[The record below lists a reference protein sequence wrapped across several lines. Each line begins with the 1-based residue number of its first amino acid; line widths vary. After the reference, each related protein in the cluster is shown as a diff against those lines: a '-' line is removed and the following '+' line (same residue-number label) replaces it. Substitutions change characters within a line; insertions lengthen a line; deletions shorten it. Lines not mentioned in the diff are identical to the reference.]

1 MNDLPQSGLG
11 HYLLL
16 AAMLSAFALFGLGV
30 TAGGAV
36 MPQILD
42 DLGWSKTTASIVMCA
57 GAVGYIAATLA
68 GGLLIGRLGARP
80 VILAG
85 MLIQAVGL
93 GLFGQTASPLVNIA
107 LRLVSGVGLA
117 CTEVVGNLAVVRIE
131 KSGTSRLM
139 NIMHGAFAAG
149 AAIGPA
155 IVWAIARLQLPWQ
168 SIYVLLGGGS
178 LVLAGAMALMPF
190 SRIEKPPAQHRRDA
204 PILDVLANPL
214 VVLGSLILMLY
225 VGIEIGLTQWVA
237 QYCVEQF
244 HMEKGDSA
252 TLVAFLW
259 LGMLAGRV
267 GVSLLY
273 RGTRPQRLL
282 ASMTLLTGAGIAAIR
297 LTGSVWGVK
306 AAVFAAGL
314 GLSVTYPVV
323 MTLLGR
329 YVRHAQPLA
338 LAAASGGGGLGAV
351 TLPVIVGVVADRHGI
366 ATSFDVMAAL
376 TAVMFALVVAIAS
389 VVRKRDGEEEESTD

>member
-1 MNDLPQSGLG
+1 MKDLPQSGIG

-16 AAMLSAFALFGLGV
+16 AAMLSAFSMFGLGV

-36 MPQILD
+36 MPQILAD
-42 DLGWSKTTASIVMCA
+42 FDWSYTTASIVMCA
-57 GAVGYIAATLA
+57 GAVGYLAATCA

-93 GLFGQTASPLVNIA
+93 GLFGQTSSPWVNVG
-107 LRLVSGVGLA
+107 LRLVCGVGLG

-131 KSGTSRLM
+131 RSGKSRLM

-149 AAIGPA
+149 AAVGPA
-155 IVWAIARLQLPWQ
+155 LVWLIAGAQLPWQ
-168 SIYVLLGGGS
+168 TIYLLMGGGS
-178 LVLAGAMALMPF
+178 LLLAGVMAFMPF
-190 SRIEKPPAQHRRDA
+190 SRIEKPPAQHRGDA
-204 PILDVLANPL
+204 RILDVLRNPL

-225 VGIEIGLTQWVA
+225 VGIEIGLTLWVA
-237 QYCVEQF
+237 QYCVKAF
-244 HMEKGDSA
+244 HAARGESA

-273 RGTRPQRLL
+273 HGTRPQRLL
-282 ASMTLLTGAGIAAIR
+282 ASLTLLAGAGSLAIM
-297 LTGSVWGVK
+297 LAGSMTGVK
-306 AAVFAAGL
+306 ASVFVAGL

-338 LAAASGGGGLGAV
+338 LASASAGGGLGAV
-351 TLPVIVGVVADRHGI
+351 LIPLVVGAAADRFGI
-366 ATSFDVMAAL
+366 RTGFDILAVL
-376 TAVMFALVVAIAS
+376 TAVMLVLVLAMSGLIRRMGQEQAQ
-389 VVRKRDGEEEESTD
+389 